1 MRWASLLLGAIVGV
15 LLFVAARFFFL
26 PPPPSVHYHANFALF
41 VDGQRV
47 DLSGDHYMED
57 VTACAG
63 DPAGIRP
70 QDRAHLHNHEADVV
84 HVHHNAATWS
94 ALFTNLGFGLG
105 DDYLILDDGRRF
117 FSGEE
122 GRSVKFFLNGEQVLE
137 MANRTIRSEDR
148 VLVSVG
154 TETPEQALATQY
166 ATVASTAGEY
176 NTRQDPAGCAGNMR
190 QLTVRERLQRA
201 IWAP

>member
-1 MRWASLLLGAIVGV
+1 MRWASLLLGAVLGV

-47 DLSGDHYMED
+47 DLSGDRYMEE
-57 VTACAG
+57 VGACAA
-63 DPAGIRP
+63 DPAGMRP
-70 QDRAHLHNHEADVV
+70 QDRVHLHNNEANVV

-105 DDYLILDDGRRF
+105 DTYLILDDGRRF
-117 FSGEE
+117 FDGEE
-122 GRSVKFFLNGEQVLE
+122 GRTVKFFLNGEQVLE

-154 TETPEQALATQY
+154 GESPEQALQTQFP
-166 ATVASTAGEY
+166 AVMSNAGHF
-176 NTRQDPAGCAGNMR
+176 NTMQDPAGCAGSMR
-190 QLTVRERLQRA
+190 ELTVGERIRRA
-201 IWAP
+201 FWVP